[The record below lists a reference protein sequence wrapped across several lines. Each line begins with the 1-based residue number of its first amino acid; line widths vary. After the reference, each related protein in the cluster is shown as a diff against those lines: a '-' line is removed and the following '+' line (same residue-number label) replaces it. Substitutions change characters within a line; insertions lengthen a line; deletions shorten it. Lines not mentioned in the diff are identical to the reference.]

1 VNAVRDG
8 VEDLEAVLCSPES
21 QRQLVPLGPQ
31 VVANR
36 SKSRK
41 TIDSEDTQKR
51 CLAQEDGTL
60 VTESRRTTEHELIID
75 DELPDPPA
83 AHSTAPDDRGLQL
96 QVGEQVTTTAANQRF
111 FRQRDEQHVDVLA
124 NGRLHSTEMRYAA
137 ETTQM
142 DKDGP
147 ADLERPGDW
156 DSLSDRMRKL
166 RRSQQQQQ
174 KGESTSRWKTIEIG
188 SEFCIFLSGL
198 YNTLYIRQVTYT
210 PPNTIYSTLPL
221 YE

>member
-1 VNAVRDG
+1 MQTYVNAVRDG
-8 VEDLEAVLCSPES
+8 VENLEAVLCSPES
-21 QRQLVPLGPQ
+21 QRQLVPLGPK

-60 VTESRRTTEHELIID
+60 VTESRRTTEHELIVD

-83 AHSTAPDDRGLQL
+83 NGASDDLGLQL

-124 NGRLHSTEMRYAA
+124 NGRLQSTEMRYAA

-147 ADLERPGDW
+147 TDLERPGDW

-174 KGESTSRWKTIEIG
+174 KGKD
-188 SEFCIFLSGL
+188 FL
-198 YNTLYIRQVTYT
+198 T
-210 PPNTIYSTLPL
+210 
-221 YE
+221 